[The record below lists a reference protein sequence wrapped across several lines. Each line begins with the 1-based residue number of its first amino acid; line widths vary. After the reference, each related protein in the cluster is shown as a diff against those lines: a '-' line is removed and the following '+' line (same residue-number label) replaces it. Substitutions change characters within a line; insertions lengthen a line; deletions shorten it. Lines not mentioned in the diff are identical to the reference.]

1 MRPALEGS
9 TLLPRGASTVPP
21 PRESARQSQHSDAL
35 DNVCDV
41 YITLS
46 HNSQE
51 IRDRSTKS
59 VDQAGTYPGV
69 VTASWND

>member
-9 TLLPRGASTVPP
+9 TLLPRGASTVP

-59 VDQAGTYPGV
+59 VDQAGTYPGM